1 MTEMR
6 VPYSGRNERR
16 FCQGQAEVPAEREEW
31 EMANKDI
38 FRTTVFGGYQK
49 EDVMDY
55 VRSLENEKE
64 TVKILASKE
73 NAGIKT
79 ELEQEKKAN
88 EELKNALLSC
98 KEQLG
103 RLEAERKKTKEEQEQ
118 IRLQLMEERSN
129 LQKKQS
135 TWAESLTRM
144 QEDLKSQEEE
154 WRQRTEKFLELEKAR
169 RGQEQAVTHLREQ
182 VRQEQEQQK
191 VLKDELASLKDQESR
206 LQEELARSLAENERL
221 QGEASGWMQEKESLF
236 SEKEKLEAE
245 CRRLRD
251 SVRDGETKLRRLQD
265 VQRQAERL
273 KKSNHELMERCRRL
287 EADHRIVKGNGEARK
302 SGLNGV
308 LEKLVPAARAAKQER
323 KAGIPFS
330 PEASAPEPM
339 PELSA
344 GFMGMEE
351 SASME
356 EPVPAPSHIEETTA
370 RTFPE
375 ADASDTLDT
384 KSLDTQL
391 PKEEPAV
398 ITDEP
403 EPGYPEEDDMESAQE
418 LYRRH
423 AENVNRS
430 IITAQERIARLLEEL
445 QLDTASDEK
454 TPGQTAPEQ

>member
-1 MTEMR
+1 
-6 VPYSGRNERR
+6 
-16 FCQGQAEVPAEREEW
+16 
-31 EMANKDI
+31 
-38 FRTTVFGGYQK
+38 
-49 EDVMDY
+49 
-55 VRSLENEKE
+55 
-64 TVKILASKE
+64 
-73 NAGIKT
+73 
-79 ELEQEKKAN
+79 
-88 EELKNALLSC
+88 
-98 KEQLG
+98 
-103 RLEAERKKTKEEQEQ
+103 
-118 IRLQLMEERSN
+118 MEERSN

-154 WRQRTEKFLELEKAR
+154 WRQRTEKFLELEKTR
-169 RGQEQAVTHLREQ
+169 RGQEQAVTQLREQ

>member
-1 MTEMR
+1 MTEMQ
-6 VPYSGRNERR
+6 VPYSVRNESR
-16 FCQGQAEVPAEREEW
+16 FCQGQAEVSAEREEW

-73 NAGIKT
+73 NAGIKA

-88 EELKNALLSC
+88 GELKNALLSC

-103 RLEAERKKTKEEQEQ
+103 RLEAE
-118 IRLQLMEERSN
+118 
-129 LQKKQS
+129 
-135 TWAESLTRM
+135 
-144 QEDLKSQEEE
+144 
-154 WRQRTEKFLELEKAR
+154 
-169 RGQEQAVTHLREQ
+169 
-182 VRQEQEQQK
+182 
-191 VLKDELASLKDQESR
+191 
-206 LQEELARSLAENERL
+206 
-221 QGEASGWMQEKESLF
+221 
-236 SEKEKLEAE
+236 
-245 CRRLRD
+245 CRRLRN

-265 VQRQAERL
+265 IQRQPERL

-308 LEKLVPAARAAKQER
+308 LEKLVPAARAARQER

-356 EPVPAPSHIEETTA
+356 EPVPAPSNIEETTA

-375 ADASDTLDT
+375 AEALDTLET

-391 PKEEPAV
+391 SKEEPAV
-398 ITDEP
+398 ITEEP

-454 TPGQTAPEQ
+454 TPRADST